1 MATPAPLVTDVEKG
15 NLVHRETQRSSESL
29 SYEKKE
35 SNAPVE
41 VEGDSKYE
49 AEATQ
54 EERPTFYNRF
64 RPYILSLLAAVILGW
79 WISATI
85 LPATRHRWIVQTLF
99 AWAFILII
107 AFRFIPNSVV
117 SKPVGA
123 VWETTVQRP
132 FYKLPYRARLGLGWA
147 CLIAI
152 VFGSAFGFP
161 LQDNTT
167 YGDRAISVLG
177 LFIFQC
183 GFWLSSSN
191 RSAIPWPTVVV
202 GLFIQQAIA
211 LFVLKSG
218 AGFSIFHWIATLAA
232 DFLSQ
237 ADAGS
242 GFFFDPETLAKH
254 WFFVNTLGAI
264 IFFVAFVQMMYYLGV
279 MQWII
284 KNFAWFFFKLM
295 NVSGAEAVVA
305 AASPWIG
312 QGESACLVR
321 PYVDLMTRSELH
333 LCMTSGFSTIAGSV
347 MTAYIGLGVPPT
359 NLVTSSVMSIPAS
372 IAISKMRLPELE
384 EPVTRGH
391 VTVDRG
397 EQKGKQPANALHAFS
412 QGAVFGLVVAGQI
425 LCNVL
430 TVLALVATINGLLT
444 WIGRGFGIH
453 HLTLE
458 LIIGYIFY
466 PVTFL
471 LGCPRAEILRVSQ
484 LFATKLVANEFAA
497 YLDLQAIT
505 NGSNPLS
512 QRAYTIASYGLCGFA
527 NLGSL
532 GIQIGVLGALAP
544 SRGKVIANIAL
555 SAMVCGF
562 LSTLQTAGIVE
573 KAKGKQ
579 RAIDPLVTTNGA
591 SSSSQPAIPEDT
603 EQLSRDLVVRFTDGV
618 PDLTVKVEKQD
629 LVKDV
634 KRKIRDGRADL
645 KDRRLRLIQSGRLL
659 TDGTNIYAL
668 LVQLEERQQRVNM
681 ESETPGKA
689 ATTWIHCSV
698 GPRMEKADMAEDEKE
713 PEVQLRPVRGFD
725 RLAVAG
731 FSEADIANFRRQ
743 FHNQSSSNYLDMDF
757 ETEEEYDEHFRTL
770 EEQWIDSMDGAGSA
784 ILSQS
789 SSTNSSA
796 MLQGTMVGFFF
807 PILPFF
813 FMKNQKPAV
822 FWEDGTESD
831 PTSNVVFSRRMQMGL
846 VIGFLANVLFGMWRL
861 LLDTD

>member
-1 MATPAPLVTDVEKG
+1 MATSAPLITDTEKG
-15 NLVHRETQRSSESL
+15 NIVHRTRTSESL
-29 SYEKKE
+29 SYEKE
-35 SNAPVE
+35 TNLRTE
-41 VEGDSKYE
+41 TVEGKLETE
-49 AEATQ
+49 AGQ
-54 EERPTFYNRF
+54 EEGRPTFYTRY
-64 RPYILSLLAAVILGW
+64 RPFILSGVATVILGW

-117 SKPVGA
+117 SKPVGTI
-123 VWETTVQRP
+123 WESTVQRP
-132 FYKLPYRARLGLGWA
+132 FYKLPYRVRLGLGWL

-161 LQDNTT
+161 LQSNTT

-183 GFWLSSSN
+183 CFWITSSS
-191 RSAIPWPTVVV
+191 RSEIPWPTVIV
-202 GLFIQQAIA
+202 GLFLQQAVA

-242 GFFFDPETLAKH
+242 GFFFDAETLRKH

-333 LCMTSGFSTIAGSV
+333 LSMTSGFSTIAGSV

-384 EPVTRGH
+384 EPVTRGR

-397 EQKGKQPANALHAFS
+397 EKETQRPANALHAFS
-412 QGAVFGLVVAGQI
+412 QGAVFGLIVAGQI
-425 LCNVL
+425 LTNVL

-466 PVTFL
+466 PITFL

-497 YLDLQAIT
+497 YLQLQAIT
-505 NGSNPLS
+505 KSADPLS
-512 QRAYTIASYGLCGFA
+512 DRAYTIASYGLCGFA

-544 SRGKVIANIAL
+544 SRGKVIAQIAL

-562 LSTLQTAGIVE
+562 MSTLQTAGIV
-573 KAKGKQ
+573 GM
-579 RAIDPLVTTNGA
+579 LV
-591 SSSSQPAIPEDT
+591 
-603 EQLSRDLVVRFTDGV
+603 
-618 PDLTVKVEKQD
+618 
-629 LVKDV
+629 
-634 KRKIRDGRADL
+634 
-645 KDRRLRLIQSGRLL
+645 
-659 TDGTNIYAL
+659 
-668 LVQLEERQQRVNM
+668 
-681 ESETPGKA
+681 
-689 ATTWIHCSV
+689 
-698 GPRMEKADMAEDEKE
+698 
-713 PEVQLRPVRGFD
+713 
-725 RLAVAG
+725 
-731 FSEADIANFRRQ
+731 
-743 FHNQSSSNYLDMDF
+743 
-757 ETEEEYDEHFRTL
+757 
-770 EEQWIDSMDGAGSA
+770 
-784 ILSQS
+784 
-789 SSTNSSA
+789 
-796 MLQGTMVGFFF
+796 
-807 PILPFF
+807 
-813 FMKNQKPAV
+813 
-822 FWEDGTESD
+822 
-831 PTSNVVFSRRMQMGL
+831 
-846 VIGFLANVLFGMWRL
+846 
-861 LLDTD
+861 